1 MTNVVRPPSSEMTPR
16 ERILNTLRGAPTDR
30 LARGELFIADE
41 FLRAFPP
48 PHTLEHVVA
57 ELDLDLVSIPF
68 SAGWGTYQQPDEDR
82 ALEAVMQWRER
93 ERFVFALIDGP
104 FSAAVK
110 QTGFDALM
118 RYTHALADV
127 AREAFQRG
135 ADETRIIAQAA
146 RDAGA
151 EGVILG
157 EDIAYNRGTL
167 FNPRALATLYFPVLR
182 ETVCALHALGL
193 VVFFHSD
200 GNLNAVLD
208 DLATCELDGLQGLEP
223 EAGMSIAHVQ
233 QRVGNHLTLWGNLSF
248 DFLRAERTDA
258 EIAQTLAFA
267 QNSGKLILGSCG
279 GLVTGLN
286 VETVRRVYRYAARFT
301 RTAYSRTT

>member
-1 MTNVVRPPSSEMTPR
+1 MTPR

-30 LARGELFIADE
+30 LARGEFFIADE

-48 PHTLEHVVA
+48 PHTLEHVIT

-82 ALEAVMQWRER
+82 ALNAVMEWHARD
-93 ERFVFALIDGP
+93 RFVFALIDGP

-118 RYTHALADV
+118 RYTHILPEV

-135 ADETRIIAQAA
+135 AEETRIVAQAA
-146 RDAGA
+146 RDAGV

-157 EDIAYNRGTL
+157 EDIAYNRGTF
-167 FNPRALATLYFPVLR
+167 FNPRALAILYFPVLH
-182 ETVCALHALGL
+182 ETVRALHALGL

-200 GNLNAVLD
+200 GNLDAVLD
-208 DLATCELDGLQGLEP
+208 DLARCELDGLQGLEP
-223 EAGMSIAHVQ
+223 EAGMSLARVR
-233 QRVGNHLTLWGNLSF
+233 QRVGEYLTLWGNLSF
-248 DFLRAERTDA
+248 DFLRAERTDT
-258 EIAQTLAFA
+258 EIAQTLAA
-267 QNSGKLILGSCG
+267 LTQNSGKLILGSCG
-279 GLVTGLN
+279 GLVAGLD
-286 VETVRRVYRYAARFT
+286 VETVRRVCHLAARV
-301 RTAYSRTT
+301 R